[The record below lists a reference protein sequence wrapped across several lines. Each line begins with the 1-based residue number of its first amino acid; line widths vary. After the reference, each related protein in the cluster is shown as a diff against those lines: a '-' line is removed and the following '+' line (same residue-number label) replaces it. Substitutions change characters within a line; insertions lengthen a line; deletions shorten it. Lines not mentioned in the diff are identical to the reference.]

1 MNSSEMKVMIASRAG
16 KGFFKSYVK
25 NVKCVATRP
34 VEGHVMGAIE
44 YDYSFTYKGK
54 LYRVNEHIVPNK
66 EGKVIYSAKF
76 RYELEEV

>member
-1 MNSSEMKVMIASRAG
+1 MTNTEMKRMIASRAG

-25 NVKCVATRP
+25 NIKCVETRP
-34 VEGHVMGAIE
+34 IKGHVMGAVE
-44 YDYSFTYKGK
+44 YDYTFTYKGK
-54 LYRVNEHIVPNK
+54 SYRVNEHICPNK